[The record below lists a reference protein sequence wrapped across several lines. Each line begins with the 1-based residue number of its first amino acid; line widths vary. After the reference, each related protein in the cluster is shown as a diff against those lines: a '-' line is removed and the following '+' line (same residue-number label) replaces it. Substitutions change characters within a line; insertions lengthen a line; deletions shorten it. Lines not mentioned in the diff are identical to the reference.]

1 MGCARCS
8 SPKPLKKSRELGVRP
23 DSHPACLS
31 HTSPIALSHVVTRT
45 SLQQPICEL
54 ISQHRYPLK
63 RFFFFN
69 GDSPD
74 ASPVTTS
81 ARRVLLVE
89 VVSQSQVTGLHQ
101 PYGQ

>member
-1 MGCARCS
+1 MRV
-8 SPKPLKKSRELGVRP
+8 P
-23 DSHPACLS
+23 
-31 HTSPIALSHVVTRT
+31 VVTRT

-89 VVSQSQVTGLHQ
+89 VVSVSSHRASSTLPVNDCVATNLRQGAFC
-101 PYGQ
+101 

>member
-1 MGCARCS
+1 MRV
-8 SPKPLKKSRELGVRP
+8 P
-23 DSHPACLS
+23 
-31 HTSPIALSHVVTRT
+31 VVTRT

-89 VVSQSQVTGLHQ
+89 VVSQSQVTGPHQ